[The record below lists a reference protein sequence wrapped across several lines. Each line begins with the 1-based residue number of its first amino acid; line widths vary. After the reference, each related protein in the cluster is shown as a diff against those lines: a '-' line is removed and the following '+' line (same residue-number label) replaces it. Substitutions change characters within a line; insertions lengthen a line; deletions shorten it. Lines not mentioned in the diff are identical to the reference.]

1 MYRPRPTLD
10 APDQQRQTERDG
22 NVPTSRGGPS
32 AGAFRIGACTSTT
45 VLSVKTSGTVGW
57 NEMGERGYPFKR
69 PSFGGTGDIVLVFL
83 IIGTMAGM
91 LIGLRFSVF
100 ALIPATLLATV
111 AIILTDQHGLE
122 DHRTYCAWNRC
133 VASDWVYRRLCCSIL
148 CSPVSRR
155 SAGPVPD
162 PEIAFEL
169 DGKFRKRFEGT
180 DRARR
185 SEALKPTG

>member
-83 IIGTMAGM
+83 IIGTMAGI

-111 AIILTDQHGLE
+111 AIIVTDQHGPKIIAL
-122 DHRTYCAWNRC
+122 TVLGTAVLLQIGYIAGC
-133 VASDWVYRRLCCSIL
+133 VV
-148 CSPVSRR
+148 
-155 SAGPVPD
+155 
-162 PEIAFEL
+162 
-169 DGKFRKRFEGT
+169 RFY
-180 DRARR
+180 ARR
-185 SEALKPTG
+185 YLEGARDRYPIRK